1 MNHFF
6 KEVFKPISNDS
17 NVTSQFLYGISF
29 VVIVVS
35 LITFSAILW
44 AVIQ

>member
-1 MNHFF
+1 MAHFL

-29 VVIVVS
+29 VIIVAS
-35 LITFSAILW
+35 LVTCAAILW
-44 AVIQ
+44 AAMQ